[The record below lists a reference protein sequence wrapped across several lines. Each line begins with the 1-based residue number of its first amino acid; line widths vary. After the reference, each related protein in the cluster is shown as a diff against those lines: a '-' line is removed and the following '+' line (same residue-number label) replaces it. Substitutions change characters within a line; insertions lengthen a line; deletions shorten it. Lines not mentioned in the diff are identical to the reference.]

1 MLPAFDVPPS
11 VAEARAVQ
19 EGLRGRVVASGSPA
33 WSLVAGVDAS
43 YRGDVGRAAVVVM
56 DRALNVVEEAVA
68 EAAIRFP
75 YVPGYLSFREI
86 PVLLAAWR
94 KLRAE
99 PGLVVVDG
107 QGLAHPR
114 RLGVASHLGVVLGL
128 PTIGCAKSRLI
139 GAYDEPGLERGAWS
153 PLVDRGERVGAALR
167 TRTGT
172 NVVYVSVG
180 HRISLAAAVRT
191 VLALAP
197 RYRLPEPQRL
207 ADRLSKKKP
216 WTSSAS
222 FS

>member
-1 MLPAFDVPPS
+1 MRLAFDVPPS
-11 VAEARAVQ
+11 VAAARAIQ
-19 EGLRGRVVASGSPA
+19 ERLRDRVIRTGSPD

-56 DRALNVVEEAVA
+56 DRDLRVVEEAVA
-68 EAAIRFP
+68 EAPIPFP

-94 KLRAE
+94 KLRAKPE
-99 PGLVVVDG
+99 LVVVDG

-114 RLGVASHLGVVLGL
+114 RFGVASHFGVVIDL

-139 GAYDEPGLERGAWS
+139 GAHDEPGRERGAWT
-153 PLVDRGERVGAALR
+153 PLTDGRRRIGAALR

-172 NVVYVSVG
+172 NVVYVSTG

-207 ADRLSKKKP
+207 ADQLSKRP

-222 FS
+222 SA

>member
-1 MLPAFDVPPS
+1 VRFAFDVPAS
-11 VAEARAVQ
+11 VADARAVQ
-19 EGLRGRVVASGSPA
+19 EKLRDRVRRAGSPK

-43 YRGDVGRAAVVVM
+43 YRGDVGRAAVVVL
-56 DRALNVVEEAVA
+56 DRELRVVEEAVA
-68 EAAIRFP
+68 EAAIPFP

-94 KLRAE
+94 KLRSRPE
-99 PGLVVVDG
+99 LVVVDG

-114 RLGVASHLGVVLGL
+114 RFGVASHLGVVLDL

-139 GAYDEPGLERGAWS
+139 GAYDEPGPERGAWT
-153 PLVDRGERVGAALR
+153 PLMDERQKIGAALR

-172 NVVYVSVG
+172 NVVYVSTG

-191 VLALAP
+191 ILALAP

-207 ADRLSKKKP
+207 ADQLSKRP

-222 FS
+222 SA

>member
-1 MLPAFDVPPS
+1 MRRFDVPPT
-11 VAEARAVQ
+11 VAAARAIQ
-19 EGLRGRVVASGSPA
+19 EKLRDRVTASGAPA

-43 YRGDVGRAAVVVM
+43 YRGDVARAAIVVM
-56 DRALNVVEEAVA
+56 DRALTVVEEAVA
-68 EAAIRFP
+68 EGAVPFP

-86 PVLLAAWR
+86 PVLLEAWR
-94 KLRAE
+94 KLRAK

-114 RLGVASHLGVVLGL
+114 RLGVASHFGVVLGL

-139 GAYDEPGLERGAWS
+139 GEYDEPGPERGAWS
-153 PLVDRGERVGAALR
+153 PLRDRGERIGAALR

-180 HRISLAAAVRT
+180 HRISLAAAIRT

-207 ADRLSKKKP
+207 ADRLSKKEP
-216 WTSSAS
+216 WISSES
-222 FS
+222 SS